1 MNNELKNMNNS
12 LKKFYDAYKEY
23 HNNYKNNSDEIK
35 DCLEIFKI
43 LRTGSD
49 MYTYSSSSPS
59 VPKHYYD
66 ETSKKNY
73 ILMYDKFLIKTN
85 MSDDSLNTI
94 KLDKEYKNTRKIK
107 VNIDGEDKTVLH
119 VLENIDIDNLTNSI
133 NKDLDKVYQVNLNDL
148 YNKYPEITKY
158 DVNQSL
164 RNIANLDNSFNFTGS
179 ECNMNHFN
187 YCYSKATMNNN
198 KFFGLKELRKG
209 IDVADCKCYYGDD
222 SGDPEYAWIVH
233 EVDVESIN
241 SILPTPNKAEYLS
254 VLMDGN
260 LYSVNEKDY
269 EDVFKDYLTT
279 TPGAI
284 SQIINSLNEDM
295 KNCDPMV
302 GSGVSKLEIN
312 LTEFNKSIRDNCSST
327 S

>member
-12 LKKFYDAYKEY
+12 LKKFHDAYKEY
-23 HNNYKNNSDEIK
+23 HNNYKNNSDEIN

-59 VPKHYYD
+59 IPKHYYD

-85 MSDDSLNTI
+85 MSDDSFNTI
-94 KLDKEYKNTRKIK
+94 KLDEEYKKTRKIT
-107 VNIDGEDKTVLH
+107 VDIDGHTKTLLH
-119 VLENIDIDNLTNSI
+119 VLEDVDINNLTNDI

-158 DVNQSL
+158 DAIQSL
-164 RNIANLDNSFNFTGS
+164 RSIAKLDNSFNFTGS

-198 KFFGLKELRKG
+198 KYFGLKELRND
-209 IDVADCKCYYGDD
+209 IDNADCECYYGDD
-222 SGDPEYAWIVH
+222 SGDPEDVWVVH

-241 SILPTPNKAEYLS
+241 SLLPTPNKGEYLS
-254 VLMDGN
+254 ILMDGN

-269 EDVFKDYLTT
+269 GDVFKNYLTERSGSIT
-279 TPGAI
+279 KIMTSSNTDI
-284 SQIINSLNEDM
+284 E
-295 KNCDPMV
+295 KCDPIV
-302 GSGVSKLEIN
+302 GSGVSELEIN
-312 LTEFNKSIRDNCSST
+312 LTAFNKSIRDNCSST